1 VESHAQ
7 EHFVSRQLSQQE
19 IDAVF
24 QNLHA
29 KKNDPNARKAAPFD
43 FRRPDRIAKSQLRAI
58 HVLHDNFVRNMVSS
72 LSAYLR
78 TYLIVNLVSVEQLS
92 YAEFLECLPS
102 PTCIVALGLRPY
114 DGNAVLEIN
123 SSLIFPILEILL
135 GGNGKSLM
143 NLQREITEIEQ
154 SLLDGLFRIILRDL
168 RESWKGIAQIDFS
181 IDSLETEPQF
191 LQILAPSEAVVAIA
205 IEIRIGDSVG
215 MMNIAMP
222 SIIIKM
228 MRQKFDQQ
236 WSVRKTEST
245 DREQTRMLDLIRDSG
260 MTMEARLDGPTIR
273 MQDLI
278 RLEQGDILSFD
289 FPVHRPLECLLNG
302 KQKFHGRMVASGS
315 KLAFQVKDVI
325 EKPASNVLPD
335 RAAAVTAGGHS
346 G

>member
-1 VESHAQ
+1 M
-7 EHFVSRQLSQQE
+7 SRQLSQQE

-24 QNLHA
+24 QSLHA
-29 KKNDPNARKAAPFD
+29 RKGDANARKAAPFD

-58 HVLHDNFVRNMVSS
+58 HVLHDNFVRNLVSS

-78 TYLIVNLVSVEQLS
+78 AYLIVNLVSVEQLS

-114 DGNAVLEIN
+114 DGNAVLEMN

-135 GGNGKSLM
+135 GGNGKSMM

-168 RESWKGIAQIDFS
+168 REAWKGITQIDFS
-181 IDSLETEPQF
+181 IESLETEPQF

-205 IEIRIGDSVG
+205 VEIRIGDSIG

-245 DREQTRMLDLIRDSG
+245 DLEQMRILELIRDSK
-260 MTMEARLDGPTIR
+260 MSLEARLEGPTIR
-273 MQDLI
+273 MEDLI

-289 FPVHRPLECLLNG
+289 YPTHRSLECNING
-302 KQKFHGRMVASGS
+302 KKKFLGNMVASGD
-315 KLAFQVKDVI
+315 KLSFQVKDVV
-325 EKPASNVLPD
+325 EREPLVASGNLI
-335 RAAAVTAGGHS
+335 AAATAGARS